1 MVLQN
6 YAYFSRPLIN
16 SENDS
21 DKGIAATGR
30 KGTTQVGGSEGGKE
44 NHAGG
49 SEGSERELLAKDENS
64 KFLQAILINLVRV
77 SIRNS
82 MSLGLVAAA
91 YYPTHKYYL

>member
-30 KGTTQVGGSEGGKE
+30 NAKLVAQKARKE
-44 NHAGG
+44 N
-49 SEGSERELLAKDENS
+49 LLAKDENS

-77 SIRNS
+77 SIR
-82 MSLGLVAAA
+82 
-91 YYPTHKYYL
+91 K